1 MTTER
6 QPYRPQPD
14 EWEEAVT
21 MLCFQCAR
29 LNHCSLIDQMIEC
42 KDGGE
47 WPTGGW
53 VTDPGAGIT
62 CLGYQTRPLKQL
74 QPSEIRAI
82 AATNPATCQGC
93 AARKGTDASQS
104 LHTRRDFTAAVRL
117 PGLFVCHED
126 PEGKRPC
133 GGWCNAVVA
142 RMEHQED
149 AP

>member
-6 QPYRPQPD
+6 QPYRPQPE

-29 LNHCSLIDQMIEC
+29 LNHCTLIDQMIEC

-47 WPTGGW
+47 WPTAGW

-62 CLGYQTRPLKQL
+62 CLSYQTRLL
-74 QPSEIRAI
+74 QRMEREDIEAT
-82 AATNPATCQGC
+82 AATNPATCEGC

-104 LHTRRDFTAAVRL
+104 LHTRRDFTTAVRI
-117 PGLFVCHED
+117 PALFVCHED
-126 PEGKRPC
+126 PAGKRPC
-133 GGWCNAVVA
+133 GGWCKAVMA
-142 RMEHQED
+142 RMGYEVT
-149 AP
+149 P